1 MSDAKYPHLSEQHLR
16 ALEWI
21 RGAWKPATALATVVI
36 CVWTLGYNSRGY
48 AQRFEAGE
56 ADNARQDRDI
66 AELRSALAAN
76 VESGR
81 ETQRAVSQVA
91 AAADKLAAA
100 LDSIRANGSDAGR
113 RVSWQVDLHE
123 QRLTRMESQFATM
136 SDALNKIGSDVRVL
150 AEGQAQGGAVTDYP
164 NPPALRPAGRDSLP
178 LKTTAGHL
186 RLFRVDVLPRLEK
199 YLLETALLIDRL
211 RDKVAR
217 LEAENAGLRARAER
231 EAGVTA

>member
-1 MSDAKYPHLSEQHLR
+1 MSDEKYPHLSEQHLKVI
-16 ALEWI
+16 EWL
-21 RGAWKPATALATVVI
+21 RGAWKPATALATVVV

-81 ETQRAVSQVA
+81 ETQRAVAQVA

-100 LDSIRANGSDAGR
+100 LDGVRSNGSDAGR

-123 QRLTRMESQFATM
+123 QRLTRMESQFSSM

-150 AEGQAQGGAVTDYP
+150 AEAKRKEGQ
-164 NPPALRPAGRDSLP
+164 
-178 LKTTAGHL
+178 
-186 RLFRVDVLPRLEK
+186 
-199 YLLETALLIDRL
+199 
-211 RDKVAR
+211 
-217 LEAENAGLRARAER
+217 
-231 EAGVTA
+231 